1 MNGIYVPL
9 VGGGSGGKVFSF
21 TSDWS
26 LLTSLAGWVV
36 VDLPVM

>member
-1 MNGIYVPL
+1 MNGVYVPL
-9 VGGGSGGKVFSF
+9 VGGDSEGEVSSF
-21 TSDWS
+21 TSDCS